1 MLGAMTRSGQLR
13 RTPTRGLLLGLAIIL
28 CSVVAY
34 SRYIRLQIAHL
45 RQVQAELVD
54 RNRRDSLQ
62 LLRIQ
67 NDLNEIALAMRDM
80 VAGDEPYPLTAWRGQ
95 FQRSRTDL
103 EDALRTEGQLAASR
117 RTPEQQKYLAAS
129 VAQFWNEV
137 DNVFHIAEQGN
148 EKQARPLIAPLQTRE
163 AGLSNAIARL
173 LVENNRAEEQAAQE
187 IEEVYSHVERRVYLF
202 LAATLV
208 AITITGVL
216 LIRSNRQI
224 FRQITELSE
233 QRSEL
238 SHKLISTQE
247 STLQFVSRELHDEF
261 GQILTAIGSLLG
273 RAERQAPPGSTWTK
287 ELRDVRDIAQSTLD
301 NVRSLSQALHP
312 VILDEAGVESAID
325 WYLPTVERQNG
336 IAIHF
341 EKSGDPRPISSR
353 AGIHIYRIL
362 QEALNNVVR
371 HSGAQRA
378 DVRLAFRPE
387 GLVLE
392 VEDHG
397 KGLWSA
403 GSRRGIGLVAMRERA
418 ELVGGTIRWIPANGG
433 GTLVRL
439 EVPEEHLS

>member
-1 MLGAMTRSGQLR
+1 MLVGMVRSGGVH
-13 RTPTRGLLLGLAIIL
+13 TPTRGLLLGLVIIL
-28 CSVVAY
+28 CSVVAC
-34 SRYIRLQIAHL
+34 SWYIRLQIAHL
-45 RQVQAELVD
+45 RQVQADLVD

-103 EDALRTEGQLAASR
+103 EDALRTEDQLAASR
-117 RTPEQQKYLAAS
+117 RTPEQQQYLAAS

-137 DNVFHIAEQGN
+137 ENVFHVAEQGN
-148 EKQARPLIAPLQTRE
+148 EKQARALISPLQTRE
-163 AGLSNAIARL
+163 AGLSNTVARL
-173 LVENNRAEEQAAQE
+173 LVENNRAEEQAGQQ
-187 IEEVYSHVERRVYLF
+187 IEEVYSHVERQVYLF

-208 AITITGVL
+208 AIIITGFL

-233 QRSEL
+233 QRSDL

-247 STLQFVSRELHDEF
+247 STLQIISRELHDEF

-273 RAERQAPPGSTWTK
+273 RAERHAPVGSNWTK
-287 ELRDVRDIAQSTLD
+287 DLRDVRDIAQSTLE

-341 EKSGDPRPISSR
+341 QKSGDSRPIGPG

-371 HSGAQRA
+371 HSGASSV
-378 DVRLAFRPE
+378 DVRMVFRPE
-387 GLVLE
+387 GLALE

-397 KGLWSA
+397 KGLPSD
-403 GSRRGIGLVAMRERA
+403 GGRRGIGLVAMRERA
-418 ELVGGTIRWIPANGG
+418 QLVGGTIRWMPVNGG

-439 EVPEEHLS
+439 EVPQEHLG